1 MRHLFAL
8 LKHAKAY
15 KKEYILGPIFKI
27 LEAIFELFI
36 PLVIAD
42 MIDRGVNAGDGAYI
56 YRSGAL
62 LAALSLIGFS
72 STLVCQFMASRA
84 AQGAGTAI
92 RGKLFSHI
100 MSLSHSQLESF
111 GAPTMISRITGDVNQ
126 VQTASAML
134 IRLAVRAPFLAAGA
148 IVMSATI
155 DAKLSLILLFAAPLI
170 YLSILFVT
178 RRSRPYF
185 RKMQRENDNMTRITR
200 ENISGARVI
209 RAFSAQSRERERF
222 FAAAENSDSASVRA
236 GVISAL
242 LNPLTTVI
250 MNAGVILL
258 LIFGGISVDTGRL
271 SQGELIAL
279 LNYINQILLAL
290 IVLANIIVIFNRGD
304 AAAERILEVLDTKP
318 EIIDAE
324 ETEQS
329 FDESAPAVR
338 FEGVTF
344 RYNEDAADSVPA
356 LSDISF
362 TLPRGGT
369 LGIIGGTG
377 AGKSTLVSLIMRFRE
392 VIHGD
397 VSVMGKDVRKI
408 KSSDLRKIIGYTPQK
423 TELFSGTV
431 RSNLLWGKPDAS
443 DEELISALKTA
454 QAWDFVAAKQ
464 GLDTRVEAGGR
475 NFSGGQRQRLTVAR
489 AIAAKPP
496 IIILDDP
503 SSALDAATDARLR
516 AAIKRELADSAVII
530 VSQRVASVRNCDKIL
545 VLDGGKD
552 KGQGSHGELYR
563 ESPIYREICDSQN
576 AAGEEAV

>member
-15 KKEYILGPIFKI
+15 KKEYILGPIFKV
-27 LEAIFELFI
+27 LEAIFELII

-42 MIDRGVNAGDGAYI
+42 MIDRGVNAGDSAYI

-84 AQGAGTAI
+84 AQGTGTVL

-100 MSLSHSQLESF
+100 MTLSHSQLESF

-148 IVMSATI
+148 IVMSAAI
-155 DAKLSLILLFAAPLI
+155 DLQLSLILLFAAPLI

-250 MNAGVILL
+250 MNAGIILL
-258 LIFGGISVDTGRL
+258 LVFGGVSVDTGRL

-304 AAAERILEVLDTKP
+304 AAAERISEVLETKP
-318 EIIDAE
+318 EITDAE
-324 ETEQS
+324 ETGRG

-338 FEGVTF
+338 FDGVTF

-377 AGKSTLVSLIMRFRE
+377 AGKSTLVSLVMRFRD
-392 VIHGD
+392 VRTGG
-397 VSVMGKDVRKI
+397 VSVMGRDVKDI
-408 KSSDLRKIIGYTPQK
+408 QSSELREIIGYTPQK
-423 TELFSGTV
+423 AELFSGTV

-454 QAWDFVAAKQ
+454 QALDFIMAKQ

-475 NFSGGQRQRLTVAR
+475 NFSGGQRQRLTIAR
-489 AIAAKPP
+489 AIVSKPP

-516 AAIKRELADSAVII
+516 AALKNDLADSAVII
-530 VSQRVASVRNCDKIL
+530 VSQRVASVRNCDNIL

-563 ESPIYREICDSQN
+563 KSPIYREICDSQN
-576 AAGEEAV
+576 AAGEVAV